1 MITNSRLTANSS
13 ALELNNVQNTRT
25 GIALFDSITGYGGF
39 DYIPSDGDSVDV
51 RAYVDD
57 SYSVNGFRADLNNNV
72 YYLVSDQEYTEADRD
87 VILSLATVIPMTFY
101 TTYYEGSFTF
111 SNPDDYQNL
120 YIIWD
125 YVCKINSSAIVE
137 YVGGSSGVVKTVD
150 IEFEGSLGVTGI
162 DYETASSA
170 PPSRFVLEYNGSV
183 VGDTRYVGLNSVDNY
198 NALIYAGVNKN
209 DINLVSPYNGLVDNG
224 VGSLTFKKISDSINN
239 GRMIVYS
246 PLADSEWRL
255 NRIDISLTSFY
266 ISTYNGT
273 VGDVCSQIAN
283 TEMFHNGSSALP
295 SAGDIIYTDFDGAS
309 IYYGGN
315 FLHLVSVT
323 IMTVPAV
330 SGAQYVSVS
339 NSGVSSSLIG
349 CDCVETL
356 VPVII
361 QDDINIVQGLYTNLS
376 LYAENNPTSWTVVT
390 TCLNY
395 AVTGG
400 SKGTIYSYT
409 DCETLATTRRTVS
422 FDFNDTICSTT
433 VPTVIIGDGTVTE
446 NGVCLGSILPNG
458 LSFDYRTGI
467 LSGVPTE
474 ACDYSI
480 ELIATNCVGDS
491 APYTLGISV
500 SSGIR
505 LTPFAMDVENVSAD
519 GTAACAISPIY
530 TLMYH
535 NGVNDLPVLHD
546 DIYMDHKGIELFM
559 GGSRWYNIDGSTYS
573 IKVCETGKVC
583 DTHTC

>member
-1 MITNSRLTANSS
+1 MITNSNLTTNGST
-13 ALELNNVQNTRT
+13 LELNNVQNTRT

-39 DYIPSDGDSVDV
+39 DYIPSDGDTVDV

-57 SYSVNGFRADLNNNV
+57 SYEVNGFRADLNNNV

-87 VILSLATVIPMTFY
+87 IILSLATVIPMAFY
-101 TTYYEGSFTF
+101 TTYYEGSFVF

-125 YVCKINSSAIVE
+125 YVCKIDSNLLIE
-137 YVGGSSGVVKTVD
+137 YVGGASGVVKTLD
-150 IEFEGSLGVTGI
+150 IEFEGSVGVTGL
-162 DYETASSA
+162 DYDISPMA
-170 PPSRFVLEYNGSV
+170 PPSRVILEYNGSV
-183 VGDTRYVGLNSVDNY
+183 SGDTGYVGVNSMDNY
-198 NALIYAGVNKN
+198 NALVYAGVNPA
-209 DINLVSPYNGLVDNG
+209 DIKLALPYDGLVNNG
-224 VGSLTFKKISDSINN
+224 IGSIQFKKISDSIND
-239 GRMIVYS
+239 GRVIVYS
-246 PLADSEWRL
+246 PLSYSNWRL
-255 NRIDISLTSFY
+255 QRVDITLTPFY
-266 ISTYNGT
+266 ISLDDGT
-273 VGDVCSQIAN
+273 IGDVCSQIAD
-283 TEMFHNGSSALP
+283 TQMFHNGSEPLP
-295 SAGDIIYTDFDGAS
+295 SAGDIIYKDSLGTSVYD
-309 IYYGGN
+309 GGN

-323 IMTVPAV
+323 LMTVPAV
-330 SGAQYVSVS
+330 SGAQYVSVN

-446 NGVCLGSILPNG
+446 TGVCLGSILPNG

-519 GTAACAISPIY
+519 GIAACTISPIY

>member
-1 MITNSRLTANSS
+1 MITNSKLTANGNS
-13 ALELNNVQNTRT
+13 LELNNVQNTRT

-111 SNPDDYQNL
+111 NNPDDYQNL

-125 YVCKINSSAIVE
+125 YVCKINTSAVIE
-137 YVGGSSGVVKTVD
+137 YVGGASGVVKTIEV
-150 IEFEGSLGVTGI
+150 EFEDPIGVTGVVYNSPSI
-162 DYETASSA
+162 K
-170 PPSRFVLEYNGSV
+170 PPSRFILEFNGSV
-183 VGDTRYVGLNSVDNY
+183 VGDTGYIGLNSVDNY
-198 NALIYAGVNKN
+198 NALISVGVNPA
-209 DINLVSPYNGLVDNG
+209 DINLVFPYDGLVYNG
-224 VGSLTFKKISDSINN
+224 VGSIDFKKIIGDLAY
-239 GRMIVYS
+239 GRVVAYS
-246 PLADSEWRL
+246 PLEYSGWEL
-255 NRIDISLTSFY
+255 QRIYPSLTSFY
-266 ISTYNGT
+266 ISTDNGT

-295 SAGDIIYTDFDGAS
+295 SAGDIIYTDIGGVS
-309 IYYGGN
+309 IYDGGN

-361 QDDINIVQGLYTNLS
+361 QDDINIVQGQYVNLS
-376 LYAENNPTSWTVVT
+376 LYADNNPTQWSIIT
-390 TCLNY
+390 TCLRY

-409 DCETLATTRRTVS
+409 DCETLSTTRRTVS
-422 FDFNDTICSTT
+422 VGFNDTICSTT
-433 VPTVIIGDGTVTE
+433 APTVIIGDGTATE
-446 NGVCLGSILPNG
+446 DDICLDSVLPSG
-458 LSFDYRTGI
+458 LSFNYKSGI
-467 LSGVPTE
+467 LSGTPTE
-474 ACDYSI
+474 ACDYSV

-491 APYTLGISV
+491 DPFTLGISV

-505 LTPFAMDVENVSAD
+505 LTPFAMDVENISTDGAD
-519 GTAACAISPIY
+519 ACVISPTYI
-530 TLMYH
+530 LMYH

-546 DIYMDHKGIELFM
+546 DIYTDPKGIELFM
-559 GGSRWYNIDGSTYS
+559 GGSRWYNIDASAYS